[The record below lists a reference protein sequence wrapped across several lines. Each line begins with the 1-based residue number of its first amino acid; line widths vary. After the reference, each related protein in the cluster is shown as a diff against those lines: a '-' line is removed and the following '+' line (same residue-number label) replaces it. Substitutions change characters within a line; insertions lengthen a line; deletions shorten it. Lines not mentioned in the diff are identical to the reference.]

1 MKEGAG
7 GLAHDGER
15 ILRAKLEDESMKVA
29 KTMNLRFWKISL

>member
-15 ILRAKLEDESMKVA
+15 ILRAKLEDELMEVA
-29 KTMNLRFWKISL
+29 NTNLRFWKISL